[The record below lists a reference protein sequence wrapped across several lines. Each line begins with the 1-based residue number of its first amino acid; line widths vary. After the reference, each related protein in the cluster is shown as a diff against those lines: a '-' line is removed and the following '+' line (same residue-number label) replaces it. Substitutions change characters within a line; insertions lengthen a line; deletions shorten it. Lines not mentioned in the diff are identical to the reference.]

1 MKNILVP
8 IDFSGNSLNAL
19 EYALRFFGKSQ
30 CNFHLLHVITKTGLV
45 NTEDVFGHQ
54 ENVVSVVPANATKE
68 KFQQTLQWIKETLP
82 TNEKHS
88 FITIVDNNAII
99 NSIRKQVIEKKIDL
113 IVTGTK
119 GTSGLNS
126 SAIGSTAEN
135 IITKVKCTAI
145 VVPEKAKYVAPKN
158 IVFPTDF
165 SISYNRETLFPLIQ
179 IARDNKAVLRV
190 LYIIRQNEKLNQ
202 DQQNNKRYL
211 EDCFDE
217 GSSSFHFLK
226 HKHLESA
233 LQEFVDEENINMVA
247 MLAKNL
253 NYFQKILFRPGIKEL
268 NYYKKTPFL
277 VLH

>member
-99 NSIRKQVIEKKIDL
+99 NSIRKQVIEKKNRPYCYRYQRHFWFKL
-113 IVTGTK
+113 ICNRQHGRKHHNKGKMHGNCGTRK
-119 GTSGLNS
+119 S
-126 SAIGSTAEN
+126 
-135 IITKVKCTAI
+135 KVRGA
-145 VVPEKAKYVAPKN
+145 
-158 IVFPTDF
+158 
-165 SISYNRETLFPLIQ
+165 
-179 IARDNKAVLRV
+179 
-190 LYIIRQNEKLNQ
+190 
-202 DQQNNKRYL
+202 
-211 EDCFDE
+211 
-217 GSSSFHFLK
+217 
-226 HKHLESA
+226 
-233 LQEFVDEENINMVA
+233 
-247 MLAKNL
+247 
-253 NYFQKILFRPGIKEL
+253 
-268 NYYKKTPFL
+268 
-277 VLH
+277 